1 MNKQAYF
8 KLMGLNKKAE
18 DKKPVLTNPG
28 VGYGP
33 VLPKGPV
40 KFDPNAPSILQLGR
54 AINADKT
61 LDQLKEQEKPATVA
75 GLYVPKDY
83 KKTTEANQKFGPPEK
98 YLYNKLFPSIKGLYY
113 SNPMEWAAEE
123 DRKAAEINK
132 NTVPYKV
139 MKALAKK
146 DWQDQIG
153 VRTQQGANSVF
164 DYDYFNKIKGI
175 PEASKDAFKANLSK
189 FLSYK
194 NKGWFER
201 FIEWIKQK
209 LAADPSN
216 TVRGR
221 AFSAGANADTFYS
234 KLPETLRKSLQK

>member
-1 MNKQAYF
+1 MDKQAYF
-8 KLMGLNKKAE
+8 KLMGLQKKAE
-18 DKKPVLTNPG
+18 GKKPVLTNPG
-28 VGYGP
+28 VGYGSA
-33 VLPKGPV
+33 LPDGPV
-40 KFDPNAPSILQLGR
+40 RFDPNAPSILQLGR
-54 AINADKT
+54 AINAGKT
-61 LDQLKEQEKPATVA
+61 LDQLKEQRRPATVA
-75 GLYVPKDY
+75 GLSVPKAY
-83 KKTTEANQKFGPPEK
+83 KKTVEANQKFGPPEK
-98 YLYNKLFPSIKGLYY
+98 YLYNKLFPSIKGLFY

-132 NTVPYKV
+132 KTVPQKV

-153 VRTQQGANSVF
+153 ARTERGANSVF

-175 PEASKDAFKANLSK
+175 PGASKEAFKANLSK

-216 TVRGR
+216 TVRGK
-221 AFSAGANADTFYS
+221 AFSAGANADIFYS
-234 KLPETLRKSLQK
+234 KLPQTLKKSLQK